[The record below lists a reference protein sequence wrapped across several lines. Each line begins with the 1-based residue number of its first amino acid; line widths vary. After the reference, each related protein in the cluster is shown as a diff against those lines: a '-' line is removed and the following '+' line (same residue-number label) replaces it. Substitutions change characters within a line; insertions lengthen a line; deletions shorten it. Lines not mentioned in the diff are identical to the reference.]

1 MNTDIDDLVR
11 DAVRRQ
17 EELAPDPD
25 RIRAALPA
33 HAARRARRHRTM
45 ALAAAT
51 VAVAA
56 IAVTVPAVVLRDAAG
71 PATPPATNTTGT
83 TDATGATAPSPAP
96 GMATA
101 PLRYRP
107 TWLPD
112 GMAERFREAPVSD
125 RANPKLTTTQLWKST
140 PIEDGPVQSAHIG
153 LYSWRSDANATTH
166 EPPVAIGEGGQ
177 PVGVAGHEADVNGR
191 PAHVDDSTVTWQVD
205 DHTKLMLVSPGMN
218 LPEADLLRI
227 ARSVRPDT
235 TRLTAPLRADRLPA
249 GLAPESVAV
258 AGNSPRDWRA
268 TLIAEGKGTQ
278 SYVAVSA
285 GIPGTPDNSGAAGET
300 LTVGGRTAH
309 LAQVDM
315 EDPARPTYRATWELT
330 VELGEGLVLTVR
342 AGTKEPTGASTLTR
356 EDVIAV
362 AEHVVLD
369 PNPDLG
375 WLGR

>member
-1 MNTDIDDLVR
+1 
-11 DAVRRQ
+11 
-17 EELAPDPD
+17 
-25 RIRAALPA
+25 
-33 HAARRARRHRTM
+33 
-45 ALAAAT
+45 
-51 VAVAA
+51 
-56 IAVTVPAVVLRDAAG
+56 
-71 PATPPATNTTGT
+71 
-83 TDATGATAPSPAP
+83 
-96 GMATA
+96 
-101 PLRYRP
+101 
-107 TWLPD
+107 
-112 GMAERFREAPVSD
+112 
-125 RANPKLTTTQLWKST
+125 
-140 PIEDGPVQSAHIG
+140 
-153 LYSWRSDANATTH
+153 
-166 EPPVAIGEGGQ
+166 
-177 PVGVAGHEADVNGR
+177 VAGHEADVNGR

-235 TRLTAPLRADRLPA
+235 TRLAAPLRADRLPA

-285 GIPGTPDNSGAAGET
+285 GTPDNNTAPDNSDSSAGSTAAGEP
-300 LTVGGRTAH
+300 LTVGGHAAH